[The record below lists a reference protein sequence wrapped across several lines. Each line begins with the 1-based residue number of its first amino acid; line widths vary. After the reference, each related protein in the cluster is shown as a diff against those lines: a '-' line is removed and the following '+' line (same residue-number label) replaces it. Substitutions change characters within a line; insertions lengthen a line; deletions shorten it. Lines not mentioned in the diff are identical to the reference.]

1 MEDRFFDICDMHGHF
16 LPGMDDGCKNADES
30 VALLKE
36 SYRQGIRR
44 MFATSHYYPV
54 ETVDKFL
61 TRREQAAQS
70 LLARMEQEEG
80 PFPEFVL
87 GAEVAFHAGLS
98 QNPDLDKLCL
108 GQSQYLLLEMPFSKW
123 SSNVVREVSNICSSR
138 GIVPILAHIERYLEN
153 QRPETLEQL
162 LNLNVLVQMN
172 AEPLLHFGS
181 RRQARTMLKN
191 GMVQLLG
198 SDCHNL
204 TNRAPNM
211 GQALTYLE
219 KKGMDHCLHRM
230 ARLSQSIFAEAQGE
244 DPED

>member
-1 MEDRFFDICDMHGHF
+1 MEERFFDICDMHGHF
-16 LPGMDDGCKNADES
+16 LPGMDDGCKTADES

-36 SYRQGIRR
+36 SYRQGICR

-54 ETVDKFL
+54 ESVDKFL
-61 TRREQAAQS
+61 ERRQQAAEN
-70 LLARMEQEEG
+70 LLACMEQEET
-80 PFPEFVL
+80 PLPEFVL
-87 GAEVAFHAGLS
+87 GAEVAFHTGLS
-98 QNPDLDKLCL
+98 QNPDLHKLCL
-108 GQSQYLLLEMPFSKW
+108 GQSRYLLLEMPFSKW
-123 SSNVVREVSNICSSR
+123 SSNVVREVSNICSAR
-138 GIVPILAHIERYLEN
+138 GITPILAHIERYLDI

-204 TNRAPNM
+204 TSRTPNL
-211 GQALTYLE
+211 GQALSYLE
-219 KKGMDHCLHRM
+219 KKGMDHCLHRV
-230 ARLSQSIFAEAQGE
+230 ARLSRSIYAEAQGE